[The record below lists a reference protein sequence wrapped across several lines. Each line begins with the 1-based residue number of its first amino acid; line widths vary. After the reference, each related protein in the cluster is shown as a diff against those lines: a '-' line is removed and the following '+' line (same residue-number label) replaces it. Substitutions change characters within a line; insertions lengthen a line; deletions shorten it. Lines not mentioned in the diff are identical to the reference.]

1 MAKFDRDALFAD
13 LPAAPVTKPKFDRDA
28 LFAPEPVKPKS
39 GGNMLLDTAAGLLQ
53 GVNDVANSGAQ
64 ALQPVADAF
73 DLGVKT
79 VFGVSPNEGLKS
91 LGLAGSANEAVQN
104 QQAGYKAVTGNSTAA
119 AGGRLIGNVAATA
132 PLGGINP
139 VSAGAL
145 VPKFL
150 ARAVN
155 GALQGGTGAVALAS
169 ANPDLGV
176 GTQTAIGA
184 TVGSLLNTILPPVLS
199 GGGKLLMRAAGSGDD
214 VAATAS
220 SQADDALRRAGV
232 NLEDLGDQAS
242 PFRKEI
248 EAAIR
253 AGDSLDGR
261 ALERKA
267 AYLATGAKPRLGTI
281 TRDPL
286 QFAREHS
293 LKGLESGQPIADN
306 VAFNNQRFIG
316 VLNDHGANLAPG
328 EYQAGE
334 AVIRPL
340 KSFLDRSQGEI
351 SSLYGAARDSTG
363 RYADIDP
370 SAFANMTGDLLDKNM
385 SNAFVPTEIRNMVND
400 FATGKIPLNVNT
412 AEQFK
417 TIIGRAQRSTQDGNT
432 KFAIGLIR
440 QALDEA
446 PLLTSPQV
454 AGAVDGALPAGS
466 LPSIP
471 GGSLGDEAIT
481 AFNKA
486 RAANAALR
494 GRVED
499 VSALKAIEDA
509 AEPDK
514 FFRKYILNSDINQLR
529 KTMALVGDDPEAVTV
544 IKNQVISHLK
554 QKATNGA
561 ADEVAQFSQAG
572 YNKALSELERG
583 GRLDVLFSP
592 AELKKLRLLGRVAS
606 YEQVAPAG
614 AVVNHS
620 GTATRTMDML
630 QKTGQLPYIRNLLVD
645 PVRSWTQGSQANQA
659 VRAMPARQIVRPLA
673 RGPTSPIAAAIMS
686 SLQRE

>member
-13 LPAAPVTKPKFDRDA
+13 LPAAPVTKPKLNLA
-28 LFAPEPVKPKS
+28 SLFEPEQPKPLS
-39 GGNMLLDTAAGLLQ
+39 GGNAFVDTAAGIVQ
-53 GVNDVANSGAQ
+53 GLNDLPNSAAQ
-64 ALQPVADAF
+64 ALQPVADAI
-73 DLGVKT
+73 DWAGKKA
-79 VFGVSPNEGLKS
+79 FGVSINDGFKK
-91 LGLAGSANEAVQN
+91 LGGAGSANEAVQN
-104 QQAGYKAVTGNSTAA
+104 QHAAYSAITGNSTAA
-119 AGGRLIGNVAATA
+119 AGGRLVGNVASTL
-132 PLGGINP
+132 PIGGINP
-139 VSAGAL
+139 VTPSTL
-145 VPKFL
+145 VPQFL
-150 ARAVN
+150 ARAGN
-155 GALQGGTGAVALAS
+155 GAIQGGLGGIALSS
-169 ANPDLGV
+169 ANPETGV

-199 GGGKLLMRAAGSGDD
+199 GGGKLLMRVAGSGDD
-214 VAATAS
+214 AAATAS
-220 SQADDALRRAGV
+220 GQIDDALQRAGIS
-232 NLEDLGDQAS
+232 LDDLGNQAS

-248 EAAIR
+248 EASIR
-253 AGDSLDGR
+253 AGDTLDGR

-267 AYLATGAKPRLGTI
+267 AYLAAGAKPRLGTI

-293 LKGLESGQPIADN
+293 LKGLESGQPIADS
-306 VAFNNQRFIG
+306 VAFNNQRFIN
-316 VLNDHGANLAPG
+316 VLNEHGANLAPG

-370 SAFANMTGDLLDKNM
+370 AAFANMTGDLLDQNM
-385 SNAFVPTEIRNMVND
+385 SNAFVPAEIRNMVND

-446 PLLTSPQV
+446 PLLTGPQV

-466 LPSIP
+466 LPAIQ

-494 GRVED
+494 GQVED
-499 VSALKAIEDA
+499 VAALKAIEDA

-572 YNKALSELERG
+572 YNKALGELERG

-592 AELKKLRLLGRVAS
+592 AELKKLRLLGRVSS

-659 VRAMPARQIVRPLA
+659 VRAMPTRQIVRPA
-673 RGPTSPIAAAIMS
+673 ASGPVSPISAAIMS

>member
-1 MAKFDRDALFAD
+1 MPKFDRDALFAD
-13 LPAAPVTKPKFDRDA
+13 MPATPVAKPKFNRDA
-28 LFAPEPVKPKS
+28 LFAPEPIKPSS
-39 GGNMLLDTAAGLLQ
+39 GGNVLIDTAAGLLQ

-64 ALQPVADAF
+64 ALQPVADAI
-73 DLGVKT
+73 DLGSRFI
-79 VFGVSPNEGLKS
+79 FGASPNEGLKK
-91 LGLAGSANEAVQN
+91 LGFAGSANEAVQN
-104 QQAGYKAVTGNSTAA
+104 QHAGYKAVTGNSTAA

-132 PLGGINP
+132 PIGGINP
-139 VSAGAL
+139 VTAGPM
-145 VPKFL
+145 VPQFL
-150 ARAVN
+150 ARLAN
-155 GALQGGTGAVALAS
+155 GAVQGGTGAVALSS
-169 ANPDLGV
+169 ANPELGV

-184 TVGSLLNTILPPVLS
+184 TVGSVLNAVLPPVLS
-199 GGGKLLMRAAGSGDD
+199 GTGKLLMRAAGSGDD
-214 VAATAS
+214 AAVAAAG
-220 SQADDALRRAGV
+220 QADDVLQRAGI
-232 NLEDLGDQAS
+232 NLDDLGDQAS
-242 PFRKEI
+242 PFRREI

-293 LKGLESGQPIADN
+293 LKGLEAGQPIAEN
-306 VAFNNQRFIG
+306 VAFNNQRFIN
-316 VLNDHGANLAPG
+316 VLNEHGANLAPG

-340 KSFLDRSQGEI
+340 KSFLDRSQTEI
-351 SSLYGAARDSTG
+351 SGLYGAARDSTG

-370 SAFANMTGDLLDKNM
+370 AAFANATGDLLDQNM
-385 SNAFVPTEIRNMVND
+385 SNAFVPAEIRNMVND
-400 FATGKIPLNVNT
+400 FATGKVPLNVQT

-446 PLLTSPQV
+446 PLLASPQA
-454 AGAVDGALPAGS
+454 AGVVDGVVPAGGLPA
-466 LPSIP
+466 IQ
-471 GGSLGDEAIT
+471 GGSLGDDAIT

-486 RAANAALR
+486 RAANKALR
-494 GRVED
+494 DQVDD
-499 VSALKAIEDA
+499 VVALKAAEDA

-529 KTMALVGDDPEAVTV
+529 KTMALVGDDPEAVTA
-544 IKNQVISHLK
+544 IRNQVISHLK

-572 YNKALSELERG
+572 YNKALRELESG
-583 GRLDVLFSP
+583 GRLEALFSP
-592 AELKKLRLLGRVAS
+592 AELKKLRLLGRVSS
-606 YEQVAPAG
+606 YEQVAPSG
-614 AVVNHS
+614 AVVNNS
-620 GTATRTMDML
+620 GTATRMMDMM
-630 QKTGQLPYIRNLLVD
+630 QKTGQLPYVRNLLVD
-645 PVRSWTQGSQANQA
+645 PIKTWTQGSQAAQA
-659 VRAMPARQIVRPLA
+659 VKAVPVRPIVRPTPN
-673 RGPTSPIAAAIMS
+673 GPTSPIAAAIMS